1 MNREKLV
8 AFIRDS
14 RVKLESDI
22 KERVDAHMDA
32 EHSDATD
39 FWRHAERC
47 SIEVDSWS
55 DRKKNSL

>member
-1 MNREKLV
+1 MNREELV

-22 KERVDAHMDA
+22 KKRVDAYIAA
-32 EHSDATD
+32 EHGDSTD
-39 FWRHAERC
+39 FWSHAERC

>member
-1 MNREKLV
+1 MDREELV

-22 KERVDAHMDA
+22 KEKVDAYM
-32 EHSDATD
+32 EKVDATD
-39 FWRHAERC
+39 FWKQAERC

-55 DRKKNSL
+55 DRKRNTL